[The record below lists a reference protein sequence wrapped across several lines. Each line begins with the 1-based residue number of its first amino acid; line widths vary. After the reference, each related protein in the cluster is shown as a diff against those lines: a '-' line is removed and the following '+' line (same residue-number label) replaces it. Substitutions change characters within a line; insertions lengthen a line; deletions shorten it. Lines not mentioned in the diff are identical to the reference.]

1 MTAPLPLAGLRV
13 IEVTHMVMGPTA
25 GLVLADLGADVIKVE
40 PPPEGDNTRRLTGS
54 GAGFFAAFQRN
65 RRSLCVDVKAPEGL
79 ALVRRLLA
87 GADVLVENFRPGAL
101 AKLGLDP
108 AALRAATPRLVTCS
122 CKGFLPGPYEQRTAL
137 DEVVQMMGGLAYMT
151 GLPGRPLRAGSSVND
166 IMGGMFAA
174 IGVLAALRERE
185 ATGVGRHVESG
196 LFETTAL
203 LMAQH
208 MAQTAIT
215 GEEPLPM
222 SIRRPA
228 WPVYDIFDTAD
239 GEQLFVAA
247 VTDGQWQEFCR
258 AFGLE
263 ALLDD
268 PELATRAGRVA
279 ARDRTIPLIADALKR
294 LTRAELVARCESLG
308 LSYAPIGRPRDLL
321 TDPHLLASGGLVP
334 MTLPDGR
341 QVALPALPVALD
353 GERPGLRHDLA
364 RVGQHSAEVA
374 REAGLSEA
382 EVAELVARGVLHMSP
397 PG

>member
-1 MTAPLPLAGLRV
+1 MSGPLPLAGLRV
-13 IEVTHMVMGPTA
+13 IEMTHMVMGPTA

-54 GAGFFAAFQRN
+54 GTGFFAAFQRN

-87 GADVLVENFRPGAL
+87 EADVLIENFRPGAL

-108 AALRAATPRLVTCS
+108 AALRAANPRLVTCS
-122 CKGFLPGPYEQRTAL
+122 CKGFLPGPYEHRTAL

-185 ATGVGRHVESG
+185 ATGAGRHVEAG

-239 GEQLFVAA
+239 GEQLFVGA
-247 VTDGQWQEFCR
+247 VTDGQWLAFCQ

-263 ALLDD
+263 ALLAD

-279 ARDRTIPLIADALKR
+279 ARERTIPLIAAALKR
-294 LTRAELVARCESLG
+294 WTRADLAARCEALG
-308 LSYAPIGRPRDLL
+308 LPFAPIGRPRDLL
-321 TDPHLLASGGLVP
+321 TDPHLSASGGLVP
-334 MTLPDGR
+334 VTLPDGR
-341 QVALPALPVALD
+341 KVALPALPVALD
-353 GERPGLRHDLA
+353 GERPGLRHDLP

-374 REAGLSEA
+374 REAGLSAA
-382 EVAELVARGVLHMSP
+382 EVAGLVARGVLVQAD
-397 PG
+397 G

>member
-1 MTAPLPLAGLRV
+1 MTAPQPLAGLRV
-13 IEVTHMVMGPTA
+13 VEMTHMVMGPTA

-54 GAGFFAAFQRN
+54 GTGFFAAFQRN

-79 ALVRRLLA
+79 ALLRRLLST
-87 GADVLVENFRPGAL
+87 ADVLIENFRPGAL
-101 AKLGLDP
+101 ARLGLDP
-108 AALRAATPRLVTCS
+108 AALRAANPRLVTCS
-122 CKGFLPGPYEQRTAL
+122 CKGFLPGPYEHRTAL

-151 GLPGRPLRAGSSVND
+151 GPPGRPLRAGSSVND
-166 IMGGMFAA
+166 IMGGMCAA

-185 ATGVGRHVESG
+185 ATGVGRHVEAG

-247 VTDGQWQEFCR
+247 VTDGQWVAFCE
-258 AFGLE
+258 AFGLA
-263 ALLDD
+263 ALLED

-279 ARDRTIPLIADALKR
+279 ARERTIPLIAAALKR
-294 LTRAELVARCESLG
+294 LTREELVARCEALG
-308 LSYAPIGRPRDLL
+308 LSWAPIGRPRDLL
-321 TDPHLLASGGLVP
+321 TDPHLSASGGLVP
-334 MTLPDGR
+334 VTLPDGR

-353 GERPGLRHDLA
+353 GQRPGLRHDLP
-364 RVGQHSAEVA
+364 RVGQHSVEVA
-374 REAGLSEA
+374 LEAGLSEA
-382 EVAELVARGVLHMSP
+382 EVAGLLAKGVLAA